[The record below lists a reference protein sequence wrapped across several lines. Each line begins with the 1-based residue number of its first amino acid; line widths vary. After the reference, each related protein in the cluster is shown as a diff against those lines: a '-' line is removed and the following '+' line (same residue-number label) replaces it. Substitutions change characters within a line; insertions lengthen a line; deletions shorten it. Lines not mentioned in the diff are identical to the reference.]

1 MSQTSHGDS
10 IALENP
16 SFITVSPGEAVHDPF
31 FEQLEGEKTGTKTY
45 VQPQLV
51 HTSIRA
57 VVRVFQ

>member
-10 IALENP
+10 MPWRIQAL
-16 SFITVSPGEAVHDPF
+16 

-57 VVRVFQ
+57 VVRVFQYK